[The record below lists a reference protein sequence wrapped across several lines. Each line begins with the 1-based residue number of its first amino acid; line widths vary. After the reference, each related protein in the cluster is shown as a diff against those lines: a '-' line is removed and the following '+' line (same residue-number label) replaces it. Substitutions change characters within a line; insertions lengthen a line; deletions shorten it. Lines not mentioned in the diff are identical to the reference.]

1 MKKSTTIGTIVF
13 LVIIVGV
20 VGVFAYLSGKSRNR
34 DTDAS
39 MTEVQQVLSRDLQNN
54 YPPTVKEVVK
64 YYAEI
69 QKCFYNEKC
78 TDEDIEQ
85 LGLKARELY
94 DADLLEINDEND
106 NLLQLKAEVSSF
118 REQERKILSASVA
131 SSANVDTFTED
142 GFEFAR
148 IYCTYSVMQKG
159 KSGYVRMV
167 YLLRRDE
174 NRRWK
179 IYGWEPAENV
189 DVGGA
194 EE

>member
-20 VGVFAYLSGKSRNR
+20 VGVFAYLSGKTRNR
-34 DTDAS
+34 DTDEDLS
-39 MTEVQQVLSRDLQNN
+39 EVQRVLSRDLQNN
-54 YPPTVKEVVK
+54 YPPTVKEVIK
-64 YYAEI
+64 YFAEI

-78 TDEDIEQ
+78 TDEQIEE

-94 DADLLEINDEND
+94 DAELLEINDEAN
-106 NLLQLKAEVSSF
+106 NLLQLKAEVGAF
-118 REQERKILSASVA
+118 REEERKILSASVA

-148 IYCTYSVMQKG
+148 IYCTYSVMEKG
-159 KSGYVRMV
+159 KSGYMRMV

-179 IYGWEPAENV
+179 IYGWEAAENV
-189 DVGGA
+189 NLQGA

>member
-78 TDEDIEQ
+78 TDEEIEQ

-94 DADLLEINDEND
+94 DAELLEINDEAD

-118 REQERKILSASVA
+118 REQEKKILSTSVA

-148 IYCTYSVMQKG
+148 IYCTYSVMEKG

-179 IYGWEPAENV
+179 IYGWESAEKV
-189 DVGGA
+189 DLEGA